1 MKYFFISLFLLIP
14 INSCSTFKEMGQ
26 NLTHEGHFRLYTYPE
41 KVNRY
46 LELTKSEEKIEYLV
60 DSKDPRFKDLIIVGM
75 NDLQG
80 RLEPEEI
87 DYIDRA
93 QSINYKIIKGGIS
106 GYKSYFD
113 ILRTKFKESIHIVAS
128 GSMFEKNIP
137 AEKIIFYLN
146 YLNIDVLSLGI
157 NDFNYPYTTN
167 YLNRL
172 DSKFKKATFKP
183 VVSNIFDLSQNE
195 SKEFRYISNSTIVDS
210 NGIKVGYIGLIP
222 PSQVQKISA
231 NKLTGLYFEKLP
243 VKLISHAIKLRK
255 MGADIVIA
263 LINEGIDC
271 TSQQSQEMN
280 IDEYKVN
287 FLPSNNKICNTY
299 DNKTI
304 EALNQIPAGTID
316 VVFSSGLNSK
326 VANYINEIPVI
337 QNYANGTDFS
347 WIKLTYDFKLQ
358 RLVKEKTKILQPI
371 STCHNF
377 FKETEDCYTKEVLRN
392 VEIKRAK
399 FLNKKV
405 QIDPIPIHK

>member
-1 MKYFFISLFLLIP
+1 MKYFLLPLFLLIP

-41 KVNRY
+41 KINRY
-46 LELTKSEEKIEYLV
+46 FELTKTEEKIEHLE
-60 DSKDPRFKDLIIVGM
+60 DSKDHRFKDLIIVSM
-75 NDLQG
+75 NDFLG
-80 RLEPEEI
+80 KLDPEEI
-87 DYIDRA
+87 DYLDRA
-93 QSINYKIIKGGIS
+93 QNTNYKIIKGGIA

-113 ILRTKFKESIHIVAS
+113 ILRAKFKDSVHFVAS
-128 GSMFEKNIP
+128 GSMFQKNVP

-146 YLNIDVLSLGI
+146 YLNLDVLSLGI

-172 DSKFKKATFKP
+172 DSKFRKATFKP
-183 VVSNIFDLSQNE
+183 LASNIFDLSQNDE
-195 SKEFRYISNSTIVDS
+195 KEFKYIDKSTIVDT

-222 PSQVQKISA
+222 PSQVQKIPA

-243 VKLISHAIKLRK
+243 VKLISHSIKLRK

-287 FLPSNNKICNTY
+287 FLPENIKICNNY
-299 DNKTI
+299 GNKTI
-304 EALNQIPAGTID
+304 ETLNQIPAGSID
-316 VVFSSGLNSK
+316 VVFTSGLNSK
-326 VANYINEIPVI
+326 VANYFNDIPVI

-358 RLVKEKTKILQPI
+358 RLVKKKTKILQPV

-377 FKETEDCYTKEVLRN
+377 FKETEDCFTKEILRN
-392 VEIKRAK
+392 VEIKKAK
-399 FLNKKV
+399 FLNRKV
-405 QIDPIPIHK
+405 KIDPIPIHK